1 MAEVEKKAARE
12 GRTIVFVDEAAI
24 YLLPGVVRSYAPQ
37 GHPPQLQVS
46 VSHDHLS
53 MMSGITPAG
62 KVYTLV
68 RKFPLRGVESVQFLI
83 HLHHWVGTRLLVI
96 WDGSPIHRGQT
107 VQSFLEAGASQWVH
121 LERLPPYAPELNPD
135 EAVWQHF
142 KHVALANVS
151 CPNFDVLGRE
161 LHLAVMRLRSKPQ
174 LIKSFFQGAGLD
186 IEKV

>member
-1 MAEVEKKAARE
+1 MR
-12 GRTIVFVDEAAI
+12 R
-24 YLLPGVVRSYAPQ
+24 YAPQ

-96 WDGSPIHRGQT
+96 WDNSPIHRGQT
-107 VQSFLEAGASQWVH
+107 VQSFLEAGASQ
-121 LERLPPYAPELNPD
+121 
-135 EAVWQHF
+135 
-142 KHVALANVS
+142 
-151 CPNFDVLGRE
+151 
-161 LHLAVMRLRSKPQ
+161 
-174 LIKSFFQGAGLD
+174 
-186 IEKV
+186 